1 MVEVLLP
8 ADSQFKQDS
17 LGNQDSLEVLHYK
30 QDLLEVP
37 HYNQDLSVLPYNKVD
52 GAVVSLPEPHWQP
65 DGLDNKVDGPQ
76 EPP

>member
-1 MVEVLLP
+1 VAVLLP

-52 GAVVSLPEPHWQP
+52 GAVEPH
-65 DGLDNKVDGPQ
+65 
-76 EPP
+76 